1 MTDARDPG
9 EQKAPPHGAAEEA
22 PGETPRTDIGP
33 GGDAPANEDQPEAVA
48 VDLSDGEP
56 IFVLEGWQAIR
67 AVMIQVGGML
77 VVALIV
83 FAIASQNWRLIG
95 NVVIGM
101 AAVVVIGS
109 LLFGAMPAL
118 PPGARRVIR
127 RFAFAVGL
135 IVTSGILAASG
146 VVLMTLAGGMRQ
158 HGRLSPP
165 LDLLDFPLGPTV
177 TLIVA
182 GYVCVVSTL
191 FLATLLRSRDWVGRR
206 RMVPLIPGILFWAVG
221 WATMPADFLR
231 TLF

>member
-9 EQKAPPHGAAEEA
+9 QPKVSPQGAAEEA
-22 PGETPRTDIGP
+22 LGETPRTAIGP

-127 RFAFAVGL
+127 RIAYAVGL
-135 IVTSGILAASG
+135 VATSLILTASG
-146 VVLMTLAGGMRQ
+146 VVLMALAADMRH

-177 TLIVA
+177 SLIVA
-182 GYVCVVSTL
+182 GYVSVAATL
-191 FLATLLRSRDWVGRR
+191 FLATLLRSREWVGRR
-206 RMVPLIPGILFWAVG
+206 RLVPLIPGILFWVVG
-221 WATMPADFLR
+221 YAAMPADFLR